1 MKNGRSCGP
10 DGIPTEALKQL
21 GDWGVRQLTNIFN
34 AIMQSGKK
42 PDERRESIITPIYKD
57 KGDHMNCSNYRGI
70 KLLSHTMKL
79 WERIID
85 QRLRDI
91 VSISDGQFG
100 FKPGVG
106 TTDAIFVIRT
116 LCEKYREGNKPLD
129 MVFVDLEKAYDTVP
143 REVLWRCMRKRNIP
157 EGYIR
162 LVQDMYQG
170 ATTRVKSKRG
180 ISEQFEVGIGLHQ
193 GSALSPFL
201 FIMLVDTISQDV
213 RNELPWEL
221 LDADDLAII
230 DITSTDTQNR
240 LDSWQ
245 KVLTHNGLKINVAKT
260 EHLSTRENPLPMKVN
275 GDQLKNVDHFKYL
288 GSVIDRDGTIDRDVD
303 LRVRAA
309 WSSWRKLTGVLYDR
323 KIPLRL
329 KAKVYEAI
337 IRPALTYGSECW
349 AMKVTNKRKIA
360 TTEMRML
367 RGILGVSRRDHM
379 RNEEIRRILHISPID
394 EVMRCGR
401 LRWFGHVQRRDAD
414 NVTRRVMNLAIPGT
428 RRRGRPKKTWN
439 QQLKDDMTAVGVT
452 EDMALDRTE
461 WRRRTRPTPTR

>member
-1 MKNGRSCGP
+1 MKNGKSCEP
-10 DGIPTEALKQL
+10 DGIPTEALECL
-21 GDWGVRQLTNIFN
+21 GDWGVRQLTKIFN
-34 AIMQSGKK
+34 AIMQSGKM
-42 PDERRESIITPIYKD
+42 PDEWRESTITPIYKD

-91 VSISDGQFG
+91 VTISDGQFG
-100 FKPGVG
+100 FKSGVG

-143 REVLWRCMRKRNIP
+143 HEVLWRCMRKRYIP
-157 EGYIR
+157 EVYIR
-162 LVQDMYQG
+162 LLQDMYQG
-170 ATTRVKSKRG
+170 ATTSVKSKRG
-180 ISEQFEVGIGLHQ
+180 TSEHFEVGIGLHQ
-193 GSALSPFL
+193 GSAFSPFL

-221 LDADDLAII
+221 LYADDLAII
-230 DITSTDTQNR
+230 DVTSTDTQNR
-240 LDSWQ
+240 LESWQ
-245 KVLTHNGLKINVAKT
+245 KVLTDNGLKINVAKT
-260 EHLSTRENPLPMKVN
+260 EHLSTRETPLPIELN
-275 GDQLKNVDHFKYL
+275 GEELKNVDHFKYL
-288 GSVIDRDGTIDRDVD
+288 GSVIDKDGTIDRDMD
-303 LRVRAA
+303 LRVQAA

-329 KAKVYEAI
+329 KAKIYETI

-379 RNEEIRRILHISPID
+379 RNEEIQRILHLSPID
-394 EVMRCGR
+394 EVMRSGR
-401 LRWFGHVQRRDAD
+401 LRWFGHVQRRDAT
-414 NVTRRVMNLAIPGT
+414 NVTRRVMELAIPGT
-428 RRRGRPKKTWN
+428 RR
-439 QQLKDDMTAVGVT
+439 
-452 EDMALDRTE
+452 
-461 WRRRTRPTPTR
+461 